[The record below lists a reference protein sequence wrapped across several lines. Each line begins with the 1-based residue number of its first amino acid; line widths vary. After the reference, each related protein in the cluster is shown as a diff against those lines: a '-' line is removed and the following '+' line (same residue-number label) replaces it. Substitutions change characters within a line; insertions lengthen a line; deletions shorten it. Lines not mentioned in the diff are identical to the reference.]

1 MLCNAMKKAFEA
13 LWRSEEGEDDLH
25 FLWCNGFSG
34 RADELAQAAVAAD
47 KSGDL
52 LPAATEVVVGEI
64 GDGKGLLGMRH
75 NDIVVE

>member
-1 MLCNAMKKAFEA
+1 MKKNFEA
-13 LWRSEEGEDDLH
+13 LWRAEEGKDDLH

-47 KSGDL
+47 ESGDL

-64 GDGKGLLGMRH
+64 GDGKSLLGMRH